1 MRLSPD
7 STRNRSDRHR
17 RLITCS
23 LHILVAA
30 LLALPLAALAQATG
44 SISGRVFNPANGEY
58 IRNAEVR
65 IDGTRQVA
73 ISEDGGY
80 YRLTNAPA
88 GPVTLTATY
97 TGHQTATAT
106 LIVTPGTA
114 ATRDFELPPTRRGTA
129 GDDAIKLEAFIVS
142 TEREGQAKAI
152 SEQKQAMNVKTV
164 VAADNFGDI
173 AEGNVGEFLKF
184 MPGITLDYVETDTR
198 AARMGGMQP
207 RYGYVTIDGNTMAN
221 TVSGGSF
228 GADTRQFEF
237 EAFSINNI
245 ESIEVNKTLSADM
258 PGDAPAGTVNLRTK
272 SALDRKGRTFNYT
285 IGFIGNQYEY
295 ALRPT
300 PRHDDHPHRKSRPT
314 VVFDFSDSFFGNK
327 FGLAFNYS
335 TSSVFKEQF
344 RNSMTYDYTSAQ
356 AIAARHPLITAVN
369 FKDGPKMGTKH
380 SAGLKLD
387 YQPFSPALR
396 LSLATSFTQF
406 SDVIANRNLNFRVSA
421 ADSTTNAELTKV
433 VAATTANANTRLE
446 QTGSHG
452 NKKNDTTN
460 LALSFNYKA
469 GRLTADGGF
478 SFSRARGQNGSLHM
492 GAVDTA
498 GVQLTRIGWTAERPN
513 NDSSAWSLTQTAGTP
528 GGSWYDLN
536 NWGRFD
542 AQAGN
547 ITNTRT
553 RGKTEQYVGQ
563 LNARYT
569 MRWEL
574 PTFFKAG
581 LHEQVTYRRGDVI
594 FANTYTYVGPTGN
607 QLTSPLP
614 TSPANF
620 RFDQWGVNL
629 SPLPVPDKAALFQLQ
644 ATNPSYFT
652 QTVANNAAN
661 LETLLSSPHS
671 NQETIRSGYVMG
683 NTRAGKWQFQ
693 AGGRYEQTGTLS
705 SVPVLVPV
713 SKNPFATRNAN
724 GTFAAAST
732 LDYVAYK
739 YSKGMTSDSGDYADF
754 LPSASAKY
762 QIAGNLNLKFG
773 FSKAIKRPN
782 LSQIAGV
789 WSINAADTQITI
801 PNPDLRPER
810 SGKVSAM
817 LEYYFE
823 PAGTVSLHVFQT
835 DLKGSTNTYSQTAAE
850 AGFGNDPIYSAY
862 DFITFQNIP
871 GTRRIK
877 GIELAYSQQLTFLPW
892 AWLRGMNI
900 FANYARFNSNPRPIE
915 SINSATGWA
924 PQNGSAGV
932 FYRYKKFN
940 VSLAGTYV
948 DESIIANGLTSA
960 LNRGDLQYLK
970 QRVVCDVGAGW
981 SFSRRLNLFVS
992 GRNAFN
998 AGKNWYFKS
1007 DHRMQMK
1014 EKYGGQWTV
1023 GVKGYF

>member
-1 MRLSPD
+1 MNASFVLRFSPSRAPRLLV
-7 STRNRSDRHR
+7 HA
-17 RLITCS
+17 S
-23 LHILVAA
+23 LGLCA
-30 LLALPLAALAQATG
+30 LLLLPLTLLAQGTG
-44 SISGRVFNPANGEY
+44 TISGRVFNPATGEY
-58 IRNAEVR
+58 IRNAEIR
-65 IDGTRQVA
+65 IEGTPQVTQ
-73 ISEDGGY
+73 SEDGGY
-80 YRLTNAPA
+80 FQLHNAPA
-88 GPVTLTATY
+88 GTVKLVATY
-97 TGHQTATAT
+97 PGHETTSATVAVAPNAT
-106 LIVTPGTA
+106 
-114 ATRDFELPPTRRGTA
+114 ATRDFELAPAGSRRTA
-129 GDDAIKLEAFIVS
+129 QEIVQLGAFVVS
-142 TEREGQAKAI
+142 TEREGQAKAVA
-152 SEQKQAMNVKTV
+152 EQKQAMNVKTV

-184 MPGITLDYVETDTR
+184 MPGVTLDYVETDTR

-221 TVSGGSF
+221 TVAGASF

-272 SALDRKGRTFNYT
+272 SALDRKGRRFNYT
-285 IGFIGNQYEY
+285 FGFIGNQYEY
-295 ALRPT
+295 TLRAT
-300 PRHDDHPHRKSRPT
+300 PRHDDHLHRKSRPT
-314 VVFDFSDSFFGNK
+314 VVADYSDIFFENKLGVALNFS
-327 FGLAFNYS
+327 S
-335 TSSVFKEQF
+335 TSVFKEQF

-356 AIAARHPLITAVN
+356 ALAAGHPLITAVN
-369 FKDGPKMGTKH
+369 FKDGPKMGTKY
-380 SAGLKLD
+380 SGGLKLD
-387 YQPFSPALR
+387 YQPWSPALR
-396 LSLATSFTQF
+396 LSLAASYTQF

-421 ADSTTNAELTKV
+421 ADSTTNAALTRV
-433 VAATTANANTRLE
+433 VAAPTANANTRLE

-460 LALSFNYKA
+460 LAPSFTYKL
-469 GRLTADGGF
+469 GRLAADGGF
-478 SFSRARGQNGSLHM
+478 SFSRARSQNGSLHM

-498 GVQLTRIGWTAERPN
+498 GLQLTRIGWTAERPD
-513 NDSSAWSLTQTAGTP
+513 NDSAAWTITQTPGTT

-536 NWGRFD
+536 NWGRSD
-542 AQAGN
+542 LQAGN

-563 LNARYT
+563 LNARYA
-569 MRWEL
+569 MAWEL
-574 PTFFKAG
+574 PTFFKTG

-594 FANTYTYVGPTGN
+594 FANTYTYVGPTGS
-607 QLTSPLP
+607 QLNAAMPA
-614 TSPANF
+614 SPATF
-620 RFDQWGVNL
+620 RFDQWGGNL
-629 SPLPVPDKAALFQLQ
+629 GSLPVPDKAALFQQ
-644 ATNPSYFT
+644 QFTHPNYFT

-661 LETLLSSPHS
+661 LETVLSSPHS
-671 NQETIRSGYVMG
+671 NQETIKSGYVMG
-683 NTRAGKWQFQ
+683 NTRTGQWQFQ
-693 AGGRYEQTGTLS
+693 AGGRYEMTDTIS

-724 GTFAAAST
+724 GTYAAVST

-739 YSKGMTSDSGDYADF
+739 YSKGMTQDYGNYADF

-762 QIAGNLNLKFG
+762 QIARNLNLKLG
-773 FSKAIKRPN
+773 YSKAIKRPS
-782 LSQIAGV
+782 LSQIAGA
-789 WSINAADTQITI
+789 WTINTADTQISI
-801 PNPDLRPER
+801 PNPDLKPER
-810 SGKVSAM
+810 SDKMSAM

-823 PAGTVSLHVFQT
+823 PAGTLSVHAFQT
-835 DLKGSTNTYSQTAAE
+835 DLNGSTTTYLQTAAE
-850 AGFGNDPIYSAY
+850 AGYGNDPVYGSY

-892 AWLRGMNI
+892 AWLKGTSI

-915 SINSATGWA
+915 NINSNTGWA
-924 PQNGSAGV
+924 PQNGSAGA
-932 FYRYKKFN
+932 FYRYGKFN
-940 VSLAGTYV
+940 ASLAGTYV
-948 DESIIANGLTSA
+948 DESIVANALTSA

-981 SFSRRLNLFVS
+981 AFSRHTNLFVS

-1023 GVKGYF
+1023 GIKGTY